1 VITEM
6 EARVR
11 QAIVKTCGLDVE
23 RVHLDAGLAELGV
36 DSLDAAEILVDLEIQ
51 LGRSFPIDI
60 LRRLDQAATV
70 RSIAAQLESEFDSS
84 T

>member
-1 VITEM
+1 MMTEM

-11 QAIVKTCGLDVE
+11 QAIVNTCGLNADCVQ
-23 RVHLDAGLAELGV
+23 LDAGLGELGV
-36 DSLDAAEILVDLEIQ
+36 DSLAAAEILVDLEIQ

-70 RSIAAQLESEFDSS
+70 RSIAAQLESEFASG